1 MGKHFL
7 PVSQSYIAKLGPK
20 CLLPSDFNC
29 DVVSIPEP
37 FILSKICRGF
47 RAWRMVMVC
56 LQTHVICVCILRPRL
71 LNLVA
76 GVGLDLC
83 IWVLIK
89 IKYLGTKFCRSSLS
103 TSLISCNF
111 VALIYFIIVISING
125 SLNQKGT
132 QYFYG
137 FLLSC

>member
-1 MGKHFL
+1 
-7 PVSQSYIAKLGPK
+7 
-20 CLLPSDFNC
+20 
-29 DVVSIPEP
+29 
-37 FILSKICRGF
+37 
-47 RAWRMVMVC
+47 MVC
-56 LQTHVICVCILRPRL
+56 LQTHVICVCGRLRPWL

-83 IWVLIK
+83 IRVLIK